1 MSASETFEGATEN
14 DVREI
19 VIRPLLERLGYD
31 RSKVMT
37 QLPLR
42 YTYLFLG
49 HRKGSGKDRPL
60 RGEAD
65 YVVNVDQ
72 RLRWVVEA
80 KRGGPI
86 TDDDRE
92 QAYSYAMHPEVRAVV
107 FAIISGTHY
116 EFFSTFETPEAG
128 PILSFNETEAEECFA
143 AVQGLVSAA
152 AMASRYAK
160 FSHDSGKPLGT
171 GLRSFA
177 QIQRG
182 YLLYTSVPKHMTN
195 IAGLKVFFENGSVV
209 REKAGGIR
217 LLASPLFPT
226 EVVEKFAQAMDVM
239 RFELW
244 TASDEISADVANPT
258 IFNGRKES
266 VIAAGTQVPDGAAIS
281 QSVGQLTRDF
291 KIIVESQFRGTL
303 RGRTLSGPLVAWAVE
318 PKVDGVQIEGW
329 IEAHLN

>member
-1 MSASETFEGATEN
+1 MSASESFEGATEN

-42 YTYLFLG
+42 YSYLFLG
-49 HRKGSGKDRPL
+49 HCKGKSKDRAL

-65 YVVNVDQ
+65 YIVNVDQ
-72 RLRWVVEA
+72 RLRWVLEA

-92 QAYSYAMHPEVRAVV
+92 QAYSYAMHPEVRAVI
-107 FAIISGTHY
+107 FAVISGTHY

-128 PILSFNETEAEECFA
+128 PILSFTENEAEKCIV
-143 AVQGLVSAA
+143 AVQGLVGAE
-152 AMASRYAK
+152 AMTTRYAK
-160 FSHDSGKPLGT
+160 FSHDGGKPLGN

-195 IAGLKVFFENGSVV
+195 ISGLKVDFENGSVV
-209 REKAGGIR
+209 REKEGGIR
-217 LLASPLFPT
+217 VLASPLFPT
-226 EVVEKFAQAMDVM
+226 EIVEQFAQAMDIM
-239 RFELW
+239 KFELW
-244 TASDEISADVANPT
+244 TPSEEISDDDTKPT

-266 VIAAGTQVPDGAAIS
+266 VIPAGTHVPDGSATN
-281 QSVGQLTRDF
+281 QSAGQLVRDF
-291 KIIVESQFRGTL
+291 KIIVESRFRATL
-303 RGRTLSGPLVAWAVE
+303 RGRTLSGLLHAWPVE
-318 PKVDGVQIEGW
+318 PKVDGVR
-329 IEAHLN
+329 IEA